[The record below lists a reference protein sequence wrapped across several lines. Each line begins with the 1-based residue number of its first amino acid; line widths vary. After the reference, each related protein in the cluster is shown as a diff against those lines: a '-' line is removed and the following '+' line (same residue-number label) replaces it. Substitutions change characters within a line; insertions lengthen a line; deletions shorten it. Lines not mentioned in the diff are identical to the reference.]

1 MLGEKVGEFVGTA
14 TAKVLPAEGSTPKFE
29 TSVEGSGT
37 FLGTA
42 ITGLATY
49 QSEVLADGT
58 LYGECPN
65 QGVIMT
71 QGGEIATFRATGA
84 GRFTGEGGAV
94 SFRGVAYFR
103 TSTSTLA
110 RLNGVAVVY
119 DFDVD
124 ADGNAKWDLWE
135 WK

>member
-1 MLGEKVGEFVGTA
+1 MLWTTA
-14 TAKVLPAEGSTPKFE
+14 LSDA
-29 TSVEGSGT
+29 T
-37 FLGTA
+37 F
-42 ITGLATY
+42 
-49 QSEVLADGT
+49 
-58 LYGECPN
+58 
-65 QGVIMT
+65 
-71 QGGEIATFRATGA
+71 GEIATFRATGA
-84 GRFTGEGGAV
+84 GRVTGEIGAV

-124 ADGNAKWDLWE
+124 ADGNVKWDLWE